1 MLRRERRRSAGSR
14 ICRRSWRH
22 ASRSSP
28 SAGML
33 ERPYPERPSRE
44 AAGGRTMK
52 ATAPIVIDPRLLEAA
67 NAVVEPE
74 VPGATVF
81 RRGKVRTVFEAGRDH
96 FVIVASDRL
105 SAYDAVLPTPI
116 PGKGAILSCL
126 SAFWM
131 TSLSEAVPHPLVN
144 DDPRSFPSPFREQAG
159 RLAGRAQLVPRAER
173 IPHRCGAGRHSPRRG
188 GAGVGGA

>member
-1 MLRRERRRSAGSR
+1 MLRRGRRRSAGSR
-14 ICRRSWRH
+14 ICRRCSRH
-22 ASRSSP
+22 GSRSSP
-28 SAGML
+28 SAGVRR
-33 ERPYPERPSRE
+33 RPHPERPARQ
-44 AAGGRTMK
+44 AAGGRNMK

-74 VPGATVF
+74 VPGAKVF

-126 SAFWM
+126 SAIWM
-131 TSLSEAVPHPLVN
+131 TSLREAAPHHLVS
-144 DDPRSFPSPFREQAG
+144 DDPASFPSPFRERAG
-159 RLAGRAQLVPRAER
+159 QL
-173 IPHRCGAGRHSPRRG
+173 
-188 GAGVGGA
+188 